1 MNSEKTPKKTK
12 SSALDHP
19 YEKVVF
25 TITGMT
31 CTACSSAIT
40 RALEQTQGVGSVIVN
55 FISGKSIVHYNA
67 QIITPTQLQE
77 SIKKLGYKARTTC
90 ELDVNQL
97 KKQYHQEKNELVVS
111 LVAGTL
117 LFMVSMLPMLFP
129 SLFFTHTPWQWQ
141 VMLQIAL
148 LLPILVVGRLI
159 FIKGAV
165 NLFRLT
171 PNMDSLIAMSS
182 TAALIY
188 SLLNVSIL
196 WKTIPAHLHHSE
208 HHWYFETV
216 GVIIA
221 LVKLGKHMEAVSKNR
236 ANQSL
241 DKLLQM
247 APATA
252 LLMNGDQVSEV
263 PLEQIK
269 VEDILMVKAGM
280 LLGVDA
286 VIISGEGS
294 LDEALL
300 TGESLPLYKETGAS
314 VIAGS
319 LNTAGVFL
327 CRVTKVGGQTTLS
340 KLTRLIEEAQ
350 LTKAPISRLADKIS
364 GIFVP
369 IVMLIAI
376 ASAVAWGVGTGD
388 VNFAFN
394 IFMAVLVVACPCAL
408 GLATPT
414 AIVVAINR
422 AASMGILIK
431 NGTAL
436 ESAGKTKSVV
446 FDKTGTLT
454 EGKPKLLKLV
464 IEKTISLD
472 HDHFLQLIASVESL
486 SEHPLAQ
493 AIVQAAKEKHL
504 KLLPVAHFK
513 SSLGEGISA
522 LVNDIPVSIGYGLA
536 HQAKQVSNNT
546 QEQIKK
552 YAKAGEMGIPILINN
567 EYAGLAILADSL
579 KQSSKKA
586 VDQLKDLE
594 VRPIMLTGDHAAS
607 AANMAGQLGIENVLA
622 NTKPYEKV
630 AYIQQL
636 QQRYGTLMMVGD
648 GINDSA
654 ALSYAD
660 VGIAVGSAVD
670 ISIEVADM
678 VLMHDDM
685 CLIATT
691 IKLSRATLRII
702 KQNLFWAF
710 IYNGLGV
717 PVAAGLLYLFGGPL
731 FNPMLAAF
739 FMAFS
744 SVSVITNALRLKNI
758 KL

>member
-1 MNSEKTPKKTK
+1 MNTENKASNAQDPAKDN
-12 SSALDHP
+12 DH
-19 YEKVVF
+19 EKVVF
-25 TITGMT
+25 SITGMT

-40 RALEQTQGVGSVIVN
+40 RTLQHTAGVESVMVN
-55 FISGKSIVHYNA
+55 FVSGKAIVHYNG
-67 QIITPTQLQE
+67 QIITPTKLQE
-77 SIKKLGYKARTTC
+77 SIKKLGYKARTSL
-90 ELDVNQL
+90 EMDANQL
-97 KKQYHQEKNELVVS
+97 KKQYRQEKSELTIS

-129 SLFFTHTPWQWQ
+129 SLFFTNTPWQRQ
-141 VMLQIAL
+141 VLLQFLL
-148 LLPILVVGRLI
+148 LLPILVAGRQI
-159 FIKGAV
+159 FTKGTV
-165 NLFRLT
+165 NLFRLS
-171 PNMDSLIAMSS
+171 PNMDSLISLSS

-188 SLLNVSIL
+188 SLLNVYFL
-196 WKTIPAHLHHSE
+196 WQVAPDHLHHSE

-221 LVKLGKHMEAVSKNR
+221 LVKLGKHMETMSKNR

-241 DKLLQM
+241 DQLLQM
-247 APATA
+247 APTTA
-252 LLMNGDQVSEV
+252 LLQTGEDTLEI
-263 PLEQIK
+263 PLEQVKIG
-269 VEDILMVKAGM
+269 DTLMVKAGM

-300 TGESLPLYKETGAS
+300 TGESLPIYKEAGAH

-327 CRVTKVGGQTTLS
+327 CRVTKTGGQTTLS

-369 IVMLIAI
+369 IVMLIAVL
-376 ASAVAWGVGTGD
+376 SAVAWGFGTGD

-431 NGTAL
+431 NGAAL

-454 EGKPKLLKLV
+454 EGKPTLHQLV
-464 IEKTISLD
+464 IEKNQSLD
-472 HDHFLQLIASVESL
+472 QEHFLQLIASVERL
-486 SEHPLAQ
+486 SEHPLAR
-493 AIVQAAKEKHL
+493 AIVQAAKEKNL
-504 KLLPVAHFK
+504 KLLPVTQFK

-522 LVNDIPVSIGYGLA
+522 VVNDLHVSIGYGLA
-536 HQAKQVSNNT
+536 HQAKQVSSST
-546 QEQIKK
+546 QEQIKTF
-552 YAKAGEMGIPILINN
+552 AKAGQMGIPVLINN
-567 EYAGLAILADSL
+567 QYAGLAILADIL
-579 KQSSKKA
+579 KQSSKEA
-586 VDQLKDLE
+586 IEQLKNLD
-594 VRPIMLTGDHAAS
+594 VRAVMLTGDHAAS

-622 NTKPYEKV
+622 NTKPYEKATYV
-630 AYIQQL
+630 QQL

-648 GINDSA
+648 GINDAA

-670 ISIEVADM
+670 VSIEVADM

-685 CLIATT
+685 RLIATT

-744 SVSVITNALRLKNI
+744 SVSVISNALRLKKMKI
-758 KL
+758 